1 MKNYFLGALFLTLA
15 ACQQEVMPGTDEN
28 SETSPIVLKTMI
40 DAHSQSRISNNTETG
55 ESAFV
60 EGDKIGLFMAESTN
74 PVAFTYN
81 GVSWQASEPLYWPDN
96 KNNFLFESFYPYVEE
111 AQRDNIPMPS
121 LLVQDGTLEDV
132 SKKDFLTASHTQ
144 NFGENGVVTLSFSHQ
159 YSLMAFTIQ
168 ITTDGDESAT
178 LQSLTLNGDKIVAPA
193 TYSFVST
200 SATVQEPSEGTEL
213 ALSVNKPCGKE
224 GESLYCLLNPVDL
237 TSGLTVT
244 CKYTVGGESYVA
256 TTTLSDPNL
265 EKGNMYQYQLKV
277 KERTI
282 EVSGC
287 TVSKWNLQELE
298 DIVIDAFEDNNE

>member
-15 ACQQEVMPGTDEN
+15 ACQDNVMPETDEN
-28 SETSPIVLKTMI
+28 AGTSPIVLKAMI

-60 EGDKIGLFMAESTN
+60 EDDKIGLFMAEATT
-74 PVAFTYN
+74 PVAFTYD
-81 GVSWQASEPLYWPDN
+81 GATWKASEPLYWPDN
-96 KNNFLFESFYPYVEE
+96 KKEFLFESFYPYVE
-111 AQRDNIPMPS
+111 ATQRNNIPMPS

-132 SKKDFLTASHTQ
+132 SKKDFLIANQTQ

-159 YSLMAFTIQ
+159 YSLMAFTIK

-193 TYSFVST
+193 TYSFT
-200 SATVQEPSEGTEL
+200 SSSVTIQEPSEGAEL
-213 ALSVNKPCGKE
+213 ALSVNKPCSEE
-224 GESLYCLLNPVDL
+224 GESLYCLLNPVGL

-244 CKYTVGGESYVA
+244 CKYMVGDESYVA

-265 EKGNMYQYQLKV
+265 EKGNIYQYQLKV
-277 KERTI
+277 KERSI